1 MTKPKSK
8 TLGQSKAA
16 GRSKRAAAAPVEIQ
30 PSMEWVRTRR
40 VFAFAIDYAL
50 YALLALILIV
60 LLTILAE
67 DLAAAAS
74 LPSNAGLEPPSAT
87 QADVYYGLA
96 YYAAGALTLAAAL
109 TYVACTLG
117 GEMQATFGM
126 QLMSLNLRRL
136 DGRLIAPTYAIAHAL
151 LFVALNT
158 IFTPLILLAP
168 LFLARKQTVHDRLLD
183 TVVSRTG

>member
-8 TLGQSKAA
+8 TLGQGKAA
-16 GRSKRAAAAPVEIQ
+16 GRSKRAAAASVEIQ
-30 PSMEWVRTRR
+30 PSMKWVRTRR
-40 VFAFAIDYAL
+40 IFAFAIDYAL

-67 DLAAAAS
+67 DLAAAS
-74 LPSNAGLEPPSAT
+74 LPSNAGIEPPSAT
-87 QADVYYGLA
+87 RADVYYGLA

-126 QLMSLNLRRL
+126 QLMSLRLRRL